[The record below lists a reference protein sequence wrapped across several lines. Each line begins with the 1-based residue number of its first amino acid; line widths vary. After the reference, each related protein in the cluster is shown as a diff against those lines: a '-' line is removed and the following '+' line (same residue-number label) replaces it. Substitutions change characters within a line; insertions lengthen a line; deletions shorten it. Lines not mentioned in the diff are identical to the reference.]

1 MAVEEAPIVP
11 APSTLVPAPS
21 AIVPAPSAIAVALSS
36 ERLLA
41 YCRPRLPPAPSL
53 APVPRGEVLEA
64 VPAPGSLDV
73 AVLAV
78 RAGPA
83 APATR
88 LTAAVFAPL
97 AAGAATRRCFS
108 AWLRFAAR
116 LLGFATR
123 AWLFAPRA
131 RLVASLAPL
140 VVALATPLGRFV
152 ARVGALVAP
161 TLVGFVVALRLVAGA
176 RRPSSARAALDRGS
190 RSVGPSLAR
199 SGGPCRLLVALVVLL
214 GHGHYSPTPDG
225 DKAVRPFTTISEPQ
239 SSAKA
244 HLPPFC
250 WSGARADRRRAHPL
264 PKKMG
269 QKLAFRVGRHGGD
282 FPGPVSGGVSPV
294 RNANFWSSFFGSGRA
309 RSAGGASEASAAE

>member
-1 MAVEEAPIVP
+1 M
-11 APSTLVPAPS
+11 
-21 AIVPAPSAIAVALSS
+21 ALSS

-97 AAGAATRRCFS
+97 AAGAATRR
-108 AWLRFAAR
+108 RFAAR
-116 LLGFATR
+116 LRFVAPLLGFATR

-131 RLVASLAPL
+131 RLVRLVASLAPL

-225 DKAVRPFTTISEPQ
+225 DKAVRLFTTISEPQ

-282 FPGPVSGGVSPV
+282 FPGPVSGGVSPSTERRFLV
-294 RNANFWSSFFGSGRA
+294 DLFRERA
-309 RSAGGASEASAAE
+309 RS